1 MDDDAR
7 RWDERYRDSELA
19 EARPPDALLEHPA
32 LLAYVPSEGRAL
44 DLACGAGAQS
54 LWLAGA
60 GLRVTALD
68 VSPVAIELT
77 NAAARRAGLDDAIVT
92 RVIDLD
98 AGFPTD
104 LSDLDVVICQ
114 RFRHPSLS
122 RAIVENLRPGGLAV
136 VTVLSSV
143 GLSGE
148 PGPFHAPPGELREA
162 FIGADTE
169 ILLDVEADGL
179 ASVVFTRR

>member
-32 LLAYVPSEGRAL
+32 LLAYVPPEGHAV

-60 GLRVTALD
+60 GLQVTALD

-77 NAAARRAGLDDAIVT
+77 NAAARRAGLDRCDRGTCAPTSTPGSRPTSPISTSSSANGSAT
-92 RVIDLD
+92 RV
-98 AGFPTD
+98 
-104 LSDLDVVICQ
+104 
-114 RFRHPSLS
+114 SLGRSS
-122 RAIVENLRPGGLAV
+122 RTFARAV
-136 VTVLSSV
+136 W
-143 GLSGE
+143 
-148 PGPFHAPPGELREA
+148 RW
-162 FIGADTE
+162 
-169 ILLDVEADGL
+169 
-179 ASVVFTRR
+179 